1 MSQGNIL
8 NNDSKD
14 ELNQNKK
21 SQIKNINNPNNYSIQ
36 SKKEMKTKLSKEI
49 FMKKLNESKEFQK
62 MKNLQNNINIDY
74 NKINELNIK
83 NEIRMK
89 NEEKK
94 NKNFIKDDMD
104 EEKITKKL
112 KEDLLPN
119 NMIEIHNQE
128 KNNIELIDE
137 KKSSQIIENKLETE
151 QKKKV
156 NFEDEINKKDE
167 NELNKK
173 SDKKELSANKTLQ
186 NLNEKIKEKIEKRFE
201 LYNKNNNK
209 NNDSK
214 NNEDNNEE
222 ILNFESKINKNKFR
236 PIEKSCTIND
246 KAKLLQKLMLGKNPD
261 TISEKHLSK
270 KEEESNID
278 NLINQK
284 PIVKKKKKTY
294 KPFLLSN
301 EL

>member
-1 MSQGNIL
+1 MI

-14 ELNQNKK
+14 ELNENKK
-21 SQIKNINNPNNYSIQ
+21 LQIKNINNHNNHSNQ
-36 SKKEMKTKLSKEI
+36 SKKGLKTKLSKEI

-62 MKNLQNNINIDY
+62 IKSLQNKTNIDY
-74 NKINELNIK
+74 NKINDFDIK
-83 NEIRMK
+83 NEIRVK
-89 NEEKK
+89 TEEERNKNFNKEKINEEKK
-94 NKNFIKDDMD
+94 TKQLKDD
-104 EEKITKKL
+104 
-112 KEDLLPN
+112 LLSN
-119 NMIEIHNQE
+119 KVIEIHNQE
-128 KNNIELIDE
+128 KNNNELIN
-137 KKSSQIIENKLETE
+137 KKHSSQTIENKIEIK
-151 QKKKV
+151 QNKKV
-156 NFEDEINKKDE
+156 NFEDEINKQDE
-167 NELNKK
+167 DELNKK
-173 SDKKELSANKTLQ
+173 KKKKDKDISKSKSIK

>member
-1 MSQGNIL
+1 MI

-14 ELNQNKK
+14 ELNENKK
-21 SQIKNINNPNNYSIQ
+21 LQIKNINNHNNHSNQ
-36 SKKEMKTKLSKEI
+36 SKKGLKTKLSKEI

-62 MKNLQNNINIDY
+62 IKSLQNKTNIDY
-74 NKINELNIK
+74 NKINDFDIK
-83 NEIRMK
+83 NEIRIKTEEERNK
-89 NEEKK
+89 NFNKEKIDEEKK
-94 NKNFIKDDMD
+94 TKQLKDD
-104 EEKITKKL
+104 
-112 KEDLLPN
+112 LLSN
-119 NMIEIHNQE
+119 KVIEIHNQE
-128 KNNIELIDE
+128 KNNNELIN
-137 KKSSQIIENKLETE
+137 KKHSSQTIENKIEIK
-151 QKKKV
+151 QNKKV
-156 NFEDEINKKDE
+156 NFKDEINKQDE
-167 NELNKK
+167 DELNKK
-173 SDKKELSANKTLQ
+173 IDKKDKDISKSKTIQ